1 MLHRWSGV
9 RPAAVG
15 VLVVLEVLKA
25 VLQIIL
31 TIEFYTVVMS
41 KITFMLIIT
50 STSSPR
56 SFIPGLKPPFSANP
70 SHRSLLQDRLHG
82 FP

>member
-1 MLHRWSGV
+1 MCLFADQIQFTVRCYNSMLHRWSGV

-31 TIEFYTVVMS
+31 TIEF
-41 KITFMLIIT
+41 
-50 STSSPR
+50 
-56 SFIPGLKPPFSANP
+56 
-70 SHRSLLQDRLHG
+70 
-82 FP
+82 